1 MAQAEGHSEVDL
13 RVLVFVLRV
22 KRKLE
27 LENGRELRSGSIR
40 PSTWGAERSSSSP
53 PTTMRRAGLRGE
65 LRSEDGEQV
74 AFYLRGREAWTII
87 TYNTEY
93 RRMVEFYRRKTGLCA
108 MSLCFRSTYPR
119 WRKLEL
125 ELTGQGQGAF

>member
-27 LENGRELRSGSIR
+27 NGRELRSGSIR
-40 PSTWGAERSSSSP
+40 SSTWGAERSSSSP
-53 PTTMRRAGLRGE
+53 PTAMRRAGLKGE

-87 TYNTEY
+87 TCNTEY
-93 RRMVEFYRRKTGLCA
+93 GRMVEFGRRKTGLCA

-119 WRKLEL
+119 WRELEL
-125 ELTGQGQGAF
+125 DLTGQGQGAF